1 MTDALPVAAQSGRV
15 LLTGATG
22 YVGGRLL
29 RLLEERG
36 VPVRCLARRPAAML
50 GKVGP
55 ETEVVAG
62 DVLDADSLAAPMA
75 GIETAYYF
83 VHSMGDQKDFEAQD
97 RLAAQNFARAA
108 AAAGVQ
114 RLIYLGG
121 LGNPD
126 ERLSK
131 HLRSR
136 QETGDVLRAS
146 HPQVIEFRASI
157 VIGSGSL
164 SFEMIR
170 ALVERLPIMICPRW
184 VQVKA
189 QPIAIEDLL
198 EYLLAALDLPSGLS
212 QVFEIGG
219 PDQLS
224 YGEIMQE
231 YARQRGLKRWMI
243 PVPLLTPYL
252 SSLWLGLVTP
262 LYARV
267 GRKLVESLR
276 NPTLISNNLAKT
288 TFTIQ
293 PRSLPEAIARALIH
307 EDREVTETRWSDAL
321 SAAGQPR
328 SWGGERFGS
337 RLVDS
342 RTIDVPVPPEQAF
355 APIRRIGGD
364 TGWYYANWLWTIR
377 GFRDLL
383 VGGVGTRR
391 GRRDPEQLQVGEPLD
406 FWRVEAYAPPQRLR
420 LAAEMRVPGRA
431 WLEFEVEPTTTGSR
445 IRQTAIFDPLGLGGL
460 AYWYAIYPLHEF
472 VFAGML
478 RNVARAAV
486 PGPFTPPAPQFDR
499 ATAGALRKQAHAATL
514 PSSPQ
519 V

>member
-1 MTDALPVAAQSGRV
+1 
-15 LLTGATG
+15 
-22 YVGGRLL
+22 
-29 RLLEERG
+29 
-36 VPVRCLARRPAAML
+36 
-50 GKVGP
+50 
-55 ETEVVAG
+55 
-62 DVLDADSLAAPMA
+62 
-75 GIETAYYF
+75 
-83 VHSMGDQKDFEAQD
+83 
-97 RLAAQNFARAA
+97 
-108 AAAGVQ
+108 
-114 RLIYLGG
+114 
-121 LGNPD
+121 
-126 ERLSK
+126 
-131 HLRSR
+131 
-136 QETGDVLRAS
+136 
-146 HPQVIEFRASI
+146 
-157 VIGSGSL
+157 
-164 SFEMIR
+164 
-170 ALVERLPIMICPRW
+170 
-184 VQVKA
+184 
-189 QPIAIEDLL
+189 
-198 EYLLAALDLPSGLS
+198 
-212 QVFEIGG
+212 
-219 PDQLS
+219 
-224 YGEIMQE
+224 
-231 YARQRGLKRWMI
+231 
-243 PVPLLTPYL
+243 
-252 SSLWLGLVTP
+252 
-262 LYARV
+262 
-267 GRKLVESLR
+267 LR

-288 TFTIQ
+288 TYTNQ

-377 GFRDLL
+377 GFLDLL